1 VILFIGIPFKE
12 VIAMS
17 MMLSTLKD
25 KIRYAKEPDNPM
37 LISLWLSAEEC
48 HQNIDHAKIN
58 RQSRYQEQF
67 YLLLE
72 AFADELNPAHW
83 RCICLD
89 NIYKPICSL
98 QRIAKNEQE
107 QIQIKKLLHELSLTS
122 QYFKHSL
129 QQ

>member
-1 VILFIGIPFKE
+1 LLLLLGIYFKE

-17 MMLSTLKD
+17 IMLSILKD

-37 LISLWLSAEEC
+37 LISLWLSAEDSKQDIGYEEL
-48 HQNIDHAKIN
+48 NL
-58 RQSRYQEQF
+58 QSHYQEQF

-72 AFADELNPAHW
+72 TIADELIPVHW
-83 RCICLD
+83 RRTCLD

-98 QRIAKNEQE
+98 QRIAKNEKQ
-107 QIQIKKLLHELSLTS
+107 QTQVQTLLHELSLTA

-129 QQ
+129 